1 VPAPLDRYTS
11 EWIELFNTT
20 AERIDLRGWRIDDA
34 DDGGAITLEGAL
46 DPGGYLVL
54 TLPRAILNNSGD
66 TVRLFGPDGTLID
79 SFSYG
84 HAERDTSFDRDM
96 VTGVWKEE
104 SSTVTT
110 TGTPTTGQVEQMIVH
125 MPLEHST
132 SPTVLPTHHPPP
144 SPTATW
150 FLAFRPTPI
159 TMDPSGQVYQFR
171 STAELVPDSTT
182 PPLPLEAATQ
192 ESPEA
197 FPQPWMVFSG
207 LGLIMLA
214 CFLVMRRP
222 IQESQWDS

>member
-1 VPAPLDRYTS
+1 VPAPLNRYTS
-11 EWIELFNTT
+11 EWVELFNTT

-46 DPGGYLVL
+46 DPGGYLVI

-96 VTGVWKEE
+96 LTGVWKEE
-104 SSTVTT
+104 RSTVTT
-110 TGTPTTGQVEQMIVH
+110 TDTPTANDAEQTIARI
-125 MPLEHST
+125 PLEPSA
-132 SPTVLPTHHPPP
+132 SPMATPVHHPPP

-150 FLAFRPTPI
+150 FLALRTTPI

-171 STAELVPDSTT
+171 STAEVVPERTA
-182 PPLPLEAATQ
+182 PPMPLEAATQ
-192 ESPEA
+192 ESPGA
-197 FPQPWMVFSG
+197 FRQPWMVFSG
-207 LGLIMLA
+207 LGLIILA
-214 CFLVMRRP
+214 CFLVMSRP
-222 IQESQWDS
+222 THEFRWDT